1 VKILFTGGS
10 GLLASNWVKTILNL
24 GMHHTVIS
32 LLHKNHFFI
41 PGAKT
46 HYSNLSNLKEIREVL
61 INFKPDI
68 VIHTAGLT
76 NVELC
81 EKNPSLAQKVNFELT
96 QNIAYCCNDLKIK
109 LVHISTD
116 HMSSGVQA
124 LVDETH
130 PLNPLNEYARS
141 KLKAETSVKEILD
154 NALIIRTNFY
164 AWGNNLKQSF
174 SDFIISNL
182 KAKKRIKLFTDV
194 FYTPIIIDELVKVSH
209 ELIENNSS
217 GIYNI
222 CSNERVTKFEFG
234 MMLCKQFNLDAT
246 FIIPSSVEDFKNLVL
261 RPKDMSL
268 SNKKVTNE
276 TKHPLLSLS
285 SQLELLKKSMD
296 K

>member
-1 VKILFTGGS
+1 MRILFTGGS
-10 GLLASNWVKTILNL
+10 GLLASNWAKKASKSHTI
-24 GMHHTVIS
+24 IS
-32 LLHKNHFFI
+32 LLHKNEILI
-41 PGAKT
+41 PGVET
-46 HYSNLSNLKEIREVL
+46 HYANLSTLEQIRQVL
-61 INFKPDI
+61 IKFKPDI

-76 NVELC
+76 SVELC
-81 EKNPSLAQKVNFELT
+81 EKNPSLAKKVNFELT
-96 QNIAYCCNDLKIK
+96 QNLAYCCNDLEIK

-116 HMSSGVQA
+116 HMSNGTHA
-124 LVDETH
+124 LVDEIH
-130 PLNPLNEYARS
+130 PLDPLNEYARS
-141 KLKAETSVKEILD
+141 KLKAEISVNEILD